1 MNPPIQTTPVSDHHG
16 QEKSCGGS
24 CHDLQ
29 LKQHPAQTHDAC
41 CSPVA
46 KGDTGSIHE
55 KNTLFPAGTGRV
67 RYLIDNMDC
76 PTEERL
82 IRAYLEPM
90 SEVVR
95 LEFDLTARVLTV
107 YHRLDDPSPI
117 ASALDDLGFKLHLL
131 QRDEPCQAASPAPGP
146 VTETKP
152 EPSLPVQETGKCCG
166 SGHGQASDACCSSAT
181 EGIVPLEHI
190 APPEGA
196 SQIRY
201 RIDKMDCPTEERL
214 IRNRLETMPGIVRL
228 DFNLLARELTVY
240 HRLGDPQPIA
250 AALNGLDMAPTLLET
265 GTPAAALPPALSAR
279 TKILLAVSGVA
290 AVGAEVVAWT
300 TGQETSERVLILAA
314 LSILSAGLPTLK
326 KGWIALKNRT
336 LNIYFLMSLAV
347 IGAVIIGK
355 WPEASMVVFL
365 FAVAEAIEALSLER
379 ARNAIRSLT
388 ALAPETAEVQ
398 TADGWQTKPLASVA
412 IGARIRV
419 RTGNRVPLDARVD
432 TGHAALD
439 QAPITGESLP
449 VDKQVGDPLYAGSI
463 VTDGVVE
470 AIVTAEAG
478 HSTLARI
485 AAAIQEAQA
494 QRAPTQR
501 FVDQFARYYTPA
513 VVALAVLMAG
523 FGPLLLGGT
532 WGEWVYQALVILV
545 IACPCALVVSTPVTV
560 VSGLAAAAKHGIL
573 IKGGIFLEGG
583 RKLKAVAL
591 DKTGTLTQ
599 GKPALTDAIPL
610 GDMPIER
617 ALLIAAS
624 LDDHSTHPVAR
635 ALVNGWREQQ
645 PDTSLLPA
653 EGFRV
658 LHGRGVRGVIEDQEW
673 VLGNHRLVEEL
684 GVCSAALEKKLEG
697 LEQAGKTAIALIAPA
712 GPVAIFA
719 VADTLRPESAQ
730 AVAELKALHVETV
743 MLTGDNPG
751 TARVIADQLGIQDA
765 RGNLM
770 PEDKQTLIAELKTQ
784 HGAVGMV
791 GDGVN
796 DAPALARADIGF
808 AMGAAGTA
816 TALETADV
824 AIMDDDPRKIARFI
838 SLSRQTATVLK
849 QNIALALGIKVVFL
863 ALALSG
869 HATLWMAVFA
879 DMGASLLVVFN
890 GLRLLRK

>member
-1 MNPPIQTTPVSDHHG
+1 MNPQIKPKPVFPLHV
-16 QEKSCGGS
+16 QEKI
-24 CHDLQ
+24 
-29 LKQHPAQTHDAC
+29 T
-41 CSPVA
+41 
-46 KGDTGSIHE
+46 
-55 KNTLFPAGTGRV
+55 
-67 RYLIDNMDC
+67 
-76 PTEERL
+76 
-82 IRAYLEPM
+82 
-90 SEVVR
+90 
-95 LEFDLTARVLTV
+95 
-107 YHRLDDPSPI
+107 
-117 ASALDDLGFKLHLL
+117 
-131 QRDEPCQAASPAPGP
+131 
-146 VTETKP
+146 
-152 EPSLPVQETGKCCG
+152 CCG
-166 SGHGQASDACCSSAT
+166 SGHDQQPGHQHAQEADACCAT
-181 EGIVPLEHI
+181 
-190 APPEGA
+190 ATGA
-196 SQIRY
+196 SQVPVQGKKAPPPEDVSRVRY
-201 RIDKMDCPTEERL
+201 RIDNMDCPTEERL
-214 IRNRLETMPGIVRL
+214 IRNRLEPMQGIARL

-265 GTPAAALPPALSAR
+265 GTPTAALPPALSAR
-279 TKILLAVSGVA
+279 MKALLAFSGA
-290 AVGAEVVAWT
+290 TAVGAEVVAWT

-398 TADGWQTKPLASVA
+398 TSDGWQEQALTNVA

-419 RTGNRVPLDARVD
+419 RTGTRVPLDARVD

-523 FGPLLLGGT
+523 FGPLLIGGT

-610 GDMPIER
+610 GNAPIEH
-617 ALLIAAS
+617 ALLVAAS
-624 LDDHSTHPVAR
+624 LDEHSTHPVAK
-635 ALVNGWREQQ
+635 ALVNGWRERQ
-645 PDTSLLPA
+645 PGVSLLPVEDFA
-653 EGFRV
+653 V
-658 LHGRGVRGVIEDQEW
+658 LNGRGVKGLVDGEEW
-673 VLGNHRLVEEL
+673 LLGNHRLVEEV
-684 GVCSAALEKKLEG
+684 GVCSSALEAQLAVLEN
-697 LEQAGKTAIALIAPA
+697 AGKTAIVLVSVT
-712 GPVAIFA
+712 GPVAIFG
-719 VADTLRPESAQ
+719 VADTLRPESRQ
-730 AVAELKALHVETV
+730 AVADLKALHVEAV
-743 MLTGDNPG
+743 MLTGDNPA
-751 TARVIADQLGIQDA
+751 TARVIADQVGIQDA

-770 PEDKQTLIAELKTQ
+770 PEDKQAAIAELKKSY
-784 HGAVGMV
+784 GAVGMV

-824 AIMDDDPRKIARFI
+824 AIMDDDPRKLARFI
-838 SLSRQTATVLK
+838 SLSRHTAAILK

-863 ALALSG
+863 GLALSG

-879 DMGASLLVVFN
+879 DMGGSLLVVFN